1 MASDQAFTW
10 YCPTIL
16 VPRRERSTQ
25 ASTIDGTQGQGGATE
40 AWADAWRR
48 IEDEARGVG
57 SFVA

>member
-1 MASDQAFTW
+1 MHVPQAPCGAAPP
-10 YCPTIL
+10 YPDG
-16 VPRRERSTQ
+16 EEAQ